1 MHYGVKDYN
10 SMSEDNAGESKTEN
24 FEKKDEEDS
33 TLVPLLSEYS
43 KKLESRV
50 KRRYIEKISVIG
62 IDPATL
68 WHAKLDPDCLP
79 PIEATDLLSY
89 LVLDTSYYTAQQFKA
104 FKSLEAYNQM
114 VSGFITS
121 VQGKVIAGKYLVLAK
136 VRHLQRMNDPPIPVW
151 VISSQEGTII
161 SAHCMGCKAGLA
173 ETCSHVASVLFY
185 IEAWTRIN
193 GKLACMQVKCTWL
206 LPSYVNEVTYA
217 RA

>member
-1 MHYGVKDYN
+1 MHCGVKDYN
-10 SMSEDNAGESKTEN
+10 STSEDNAGESKTES
-24 FEKKDEEDS
+24 FEKKHEDS
-33 TLVPLLSEYS
+33 TLVPLSSEYS
-43 KKLESRV
+43 KKLESWV

-68 WHAKLDPDCLP
+68 WHAKLNPDCLP

-104 FKSLEAYNQM
+104 FKSLEANNQM
-114 VSGFITS
+114 VYGFITS
-121 VQGKVIAGKYLVLAK
+121 AQGKVIAGKYMVPTK
-136 VRHLQRMNDPPIPVW
+136 VRHSQCMNDPSFSVW
-151 VISSQEGTII
+151 VFASQEGTII

-193 GKLACMQVKCTWL
+193 GKLACTQVKCTWL
-206 LPSYVNEVTYA
+206 LMP
-217 RA
+217 

>member
-50 KRRYIEKISVIG
+50 KRCYIEKKSVIG
-62 IDPATL
+62 IDSATL

-79 PIEATDLLSY
+79 PIKATDLLSY
-89 LVLDTSYYTAQQFKA
+89 LILDTSYYTAQQSKA

-121 VQGKVIAGKYLVLAK
+121 VQGKLSPESTWF
-136 VRHLQRMNDPPIPVW
+136 LQ
-151 VISSQEGTII
+151 
-161 SAHCMGCKAGLA
+161 SATFAAH
-173 ETCSHVASVLFY
+173 E
-185 IEAWTRIN
+185 
-193 GKLACMQVKCTWL
+193 
-206 LPSYVNEVTYA
+206 
-217 RA
+217 